1 MFNNNES
8 ENNMSNK
15 YDTGEHIKVLAELT
29 TLYEVRN
36 ETQAK
41 INVLNKQRAK
51 IEELKKGE
59 DEIPF

>member
-1 MFNNNES
+1 
-8 ENNMSNK
+8 MSNK
-15 YDTGEHIKVLAELT
+15 YDSSEHIKVLAELT

>member
-1 MFNNNES
+1 
-8 ENNMSNK
+8 MSNK
-15 YDTGEHIKVLAELT
+15 YDSSEHIKVLAELN

-51 IEELKKGE
+51 IEELKKDE

>member
-1 MFNNNES
+1 
-8 ENNMSNK
+8 MSNK

-41 INVLNKQRAK
+41 INTLKKELAK
-51 IEELKKGE
+51 IDELKKGE